1 MILYRDIKTW
11 PASVHKPSV
20 AMPDNGI
27 KVKLRYRIEY
37 SKKISYVYFMNY
49 LIA

>member
-1 MILYRDIKTW
+1 MMTYRDIKMW

-27 KVKLRYRIEY
+27 KVKLRY
-37 SKKISYVYFMNY
+37 KIKQ
-49 LIA
+49 